1 MRSDGRG
8 WIMEGEGRDGMR
20 LDKFLADA
28 GVGTRKEVK
37 ELIKKKRVSVN
48 DNIVTDP
55 STHIDQNDIVR
66 LDGEIIVGLR
76 NVYIEL
82 NKPSGYISS
91 TTNDDGVS
99 VLELIDHPFRKH
111 LHIVGR
117 LDKDVEGLLLITND
131 GNYTHKVTSPKKRIE
146 KEYLVFS
153 NENIELS
160 KTKIKTVEDGLT
172 FGDTTYAPA
181 KVKQLE
187 LNMVSIVITEGRFH
201 EIKNISKF
209 LGINYS
215 RILRIRIGQLILDV
229 EKGKWR
235 ELNDAEILKVFQ
247 S

>member
-1 MRSDGRG
+1 MGKDG
-8 WIMEGEGRDGMR
+8 IR

-28 GVGTRKEVK
+28 GVGSRKEVK
-37 ELIKKKRVSVN
+37 ELIKSKRVTVN
-48 DNIVTDP
+48 DIIVIDP
-55 STHIDQNDIVR
+55 STYVKENDVVR
-66 LDGEIIVGLR
+66 LDGEVVVGLR

-91 TTNDDGVS
+91 ATNDDGVS

-131 GNYTHKVTSPKKRIE
+131 GNFTHKVTSPKKKIE

-153 NENIELS
+153 DETIELS
-160 KTKIKTVEDGLT
+160 KTKIQTVVDGLVL
-172 FGDTTYAPA
+172 GDTTYAPA
-181 KVKQLE
+181 KVKQIE
-187 LNMVSIVITEGRFH
+187 PNVVSIVITEGKFH

-235 ELNDAEILKVFQ
+235 ELVELEVMKVFE
-247 S
+247 